1 MIDFFTEPFEFAFM
15 QRALLAASLAAVVC
29 AVVGVFVVLKGMAFL
44 GDAVAHSSLAGMSI
58 AFFFGGN
65 VFWGALAWAVPA
77 SMVITTVSRRANLR
91 LDTAIGIMFAGGF
104 ALGIIL
110 ISRVSGY
117 TSDLFG
123 FLFGNVLGASG
134 GDIWL
139 IGIVAGIVLLLVG
152 LFFKELLF
160 TSYNVTMAAA
170 SGIPV
175 VFIQH
180 LLPALIAVTTV
191 VSLKAVGIVLVMALL
206 VTPAATGTLIAQR
219 LPVIMLSSVA
229 IALAATVGGLYLSYY
244 LDLPSGPSIV
254 ILTTGLFLLA
264 LLFSPSKG
272 VAWRWRP
279 SPGILEADA
288 VGQE

>member
-1 MIDFFTEPFEFAFM
+1 
-15 QRALLAASLAAVVC
+15 
-29 AVVGVFVVLKGMAFL
+29 
-44 GDAVAHSSLAGMSI
+44 
-58 AFFFGGN
+58 
-65 VFWGALAWAVPA
+65 
-77 SMVITTVSRRANLR
+77 
-91 LDTAIGIMFAGGF
+91 
-104 ALGIIL
+104 
-110 ISRVSGY
+110 VSGY

-123 FLFGNVLGASG
+123 FLLGNVLGASG

-160 TSYNVTMAAA
+160 TSYDVTMAAA

-206 VTPAATGTLIAQR
+206 VTPAATGTLIARR

>member
-1 MIDFFTEPFEFAFM
+1 M
-15 QRALLAASLAAVVC
+15 
-29 AVVGVFVVLKGMAFL
+29 
-44 GDAVAHSSLAGMSI
+44 
-58 AFFFGGN
+58 
-65 VFWGALAWAVPA
+65 
-77 SMVITTVSRRANLR
+77 
-91 LDTAIGIMFAGGF
+91 
-104 ALGIIL
+104 
-110 ISRVSGY
+110 SGY

-123 FLFGNVLGASG
+123 FLLGNVLGASG

-160 TSYNVTMAAA
+160 TSYDVTMAAA

-206 VTPAATGTLIAQR
+206 VTPAATGTLIARR

-254 ILTTGLFLLA
+254 ILTTGLFLLGSLG
-264 LLFSPSKG
+264 LLLASCCC
-272 VAWRWRP
+272 W
-279 SPGILEADA
+279 
-288 VGQE
+288 